1 MKHWIRLNAL
11 ALQRSVAAMVRHPL
25 HHGLNL
31 LVIAIAAAFPFGFY
45 LLLTSVAAV
54 TAQLPVE
61 PQVSVFLKPAASSS
75 EIGSLKELLAQ
86 DERVANAHFV
96 AKDDA
101 LKDLQAKVGSDD
113 LLAGLT
119 ENPLPDAFLVTTRS
133 DASAAALDALKTEL
147 AGRPGVDEVQLDS
160 AWAQRLERLLALGRG
175 LLEVIVVL
183 LAVALALITGNAIR
197 MQILTRRDEIEV
209 AKLIGATDAFIRRPF
224 MYAAAVQGLIGGL
237 LACGIVVAALHWL
250 NPAVTELASAY
261 GQRFA
266 LHLPGP
272 LEIGAVCL
280 VTTLLS
286 LVGAWLAVWRHLRR
300 FF

>member
-1 MKHWIRLNAL
+1 MKHWFRLNAL
-11 ALQRSVAAMVRHPL
+11 AFGHTLAAMVRHPVN
-25 HHGLNL
+25 HGLNL

-45 LLLTSVAAV
+45 LLLTSVADVA
-54 TAQLPVE
+54 AHMPVE
-61 PQVSVFLKPAASSS
+61 PQLSIFLKPAASAG
-75 EIGSLKELLAQ
+75 EVGAVKELLAR
-86 DERVANAHFV
+86 DGRVANARFV
-96 AKDDA
+96 GKDEA
-101 LKDLQAKVGSDD
+101 LKGLQARVGSDD
-113 LLAGLT
+113 LLAGLA

-133 DASAAALDALKTEL
+133 DASAAALDALKAEIAKL
-147 AGRPGVDEVQLDS
+147 PGIDEVQLDS
-160 AWAQRLERLLALGRG
+160 AWAQRLERLIRVGEG
-175 LLEVIVVL
+175 LLQVIIVL

-224 MYAAAVQGLIGGL
+224 LYAAAMQGLIGGL
-237 LACGIVVAALHWL
+237 LACGIVGAALHWL
-250 NPAVTELASAY
+250 NPTVAELASAY

-280 VTTLLS
+280 TTVLLS